1 MRRLLYSVIGGMTLV
16 TGAAWGAA
24 ITQTSNLPPDSG
36 EYRTAAQVHADYL
49 VSGNTYEL
57 DNIRHHFFIN
67 IVNSS
72 CGVGCE
78 MDQFN
83 STVDAD
89 LFINNVFAQHIV
101 MFGQVTVDV
110 FNKNVGTPG
119 TPFNTEM
126 LQLDLSTG
134 GPGPLVRES
143 PTLHSFGQTE
153 IDNLGGTF
161 RITSFFDVFTDL
173 SLDGGQNWFPSTSSS
188 QVSLQETPEPATF
201 VLTGLA
207 LAGLGF
213 LTRRR
218 RTGR

>member
-1 MRRLLYSVIGGMTLV
+1 MMRLLCSVIGGMTLI

-24 ITQTSNLPPDSG
+24 ITQTSNLPPDHG

-89 LFINNVFAQHIV
+89 LFINGAFAQHV
-101 MFGQVTVDV
+101 VLFGQVTVDV

-173 SLDGGQNWFPSTSSS
+173 SLDGGQNWIPSTSSS

-218 RTGR
+218 RAGR